1 MIASVWQTP
10 ELHVNASEGFKRTGI
25 TVALD
30 GTEDLE
36 IVKEAG
42 EFWKI
47 CLEKVAPAVAELC
60 IARGAWTCS
69 TV

>member
-1 MIASVWQTP
+1 M
-10 ELHVNASEGFKRTGI
+10 NASEGFKRTGI

-36 IVKEAG
+36 IVREAG

-60 IARGAWTCS
+60 IA
-69 TV
+69 